1 MKFSTKTA
9 YGVRVLLDL
18 ALHRAEEPVP
28 LRDIARRQELPL
40 PYLERLIAPLVAAGI
55 VRTKRGVGGG
65 IYLARDPAEIRLDE
79 VVRILEGSL
88 APMECVDDPGACA
101 RSSFCAVR
109 DLWAE
114 VREAMVQVLA
124 STTLR
129 DLAERQR
136 EKDQL
141 EAAMYYI

>member
-1 MKFSTKTA
+1 MKLSTKTA

-79 VVRILEGSL
+79 VIRVLEGSL

-101 RSSFCAVR
+101 RSRFCAVR

-136 EKDQL
+136 EKEQL